1 MYQNISKKWSNLP
14 NLSKIDQKCIQKM
27 VKIPQNIFETSSK
40 FIKNLSKIDPKKWNE
55 ILNLL
60 NIKAL
65 KNEKNEKNEIKK
77 ALNIF

>member
-1 MYQNISKKWSNLP
+1 
-14 NLSKIDQKCIQKM
+14 M

-60 NIKAL
+60 NIKKLAL